1 VRRLSIQENSLHG
14 ECVAFTGLLR
24 ETAHR
29 RALEVVAA
37 AGGLPSPRVTRSCTL
52 LVVGMRGWRGM
63 GNGAANG
70 KMRQAEEWQ
79 RRGCGPRIIPEGA
92 FWARVGGDPSP
103 PLDALQVCTMA
114 KAVGLTGLPEEQL
127 RRFAQ
132 LGLIRSENNGPCFE
146 DLLAMRTIVRTL
158 RQGVTLEEMADKW
171 ADLSRL
177 LPEASGHPLN
187 RLVNDPVGGLALLL
201 AEGVLVGE
209 SGQLL
214 LDFRPPSRTAPELVP
229 LQSAGAGIDPVGA
242 ADTLLDEGAFAE
254 AEAALLQAL
263 SHHPEE
269 AGLLVA
275 LGKLLIELERYEEAE
290 GLLQQVL
297 ATTPEQHEAL
307 FCLAVC
313 CEQLQKRQEAIGLW
327 RSFLRTAPTG
337 VRTIIAQAHLL
348 RPVASPPQAT
358 V

>member
-1 VRRLSIQENSLHG
+1 MTPLIQENSLQG

-24 ETAHR
+24 ETDHR
-29 RALEVVAA
+29 RALAVVAA
-37 AGGLPSPRVTRSCTL
+37 AGGIPSPRVTRRSTL

-63 GNGAANG
+63 GAGAVNG
-70 KMRQAEEWQ
+70 KMRLAEEWQ
-79 RRGCGPRIIPEGA
+79 RRGYGPRIIAEVA
-92 FWARVGGDPSP
+92 FWARVAGERLPTGV
-103 PLDALQVCTMA
+103 LQVCSMA

-132 LGLIRSENNGPCFE
+132 LGLVRSENDGPCFE

-158 RQGVTLEEMADKW
+158 QQGVTLEEMADKW

-177 LPEASGHPLN
+177 LPEASAPPLN

-209 SGQLL
+209 FGQLL
-214 LDFRPPSRTAPELVP
+214 LDFRAPSTAPEIVP
-229 LQSAGAGIDPVGA
+229 LQSGVDGLDPVGA
-242 ADTLLDEGAFAE
+242 ADALLDEGAFAE
-254 AEAALLQAL
+254 AEAALHRAIN
-263 SHHPEE
+263 HHPEE

-275 LGKLLIELERYEEAE
+275 LGKLLIELGRYEEAE

-297 ATTPEQHEAL
+297 ATSPEQQEAL

-313 CEQLQKRQEAIGLW
+313 CEQLQKHQEAIGLW
-327 RSFLRTAPTG
+327 RSFLRIAPTG

-348 RPVASPPQAT
+348 RPVVTPPQVT